1 MTTIKLGDKAVRDD
15 ATANEGKVK
24 LGDMAP
30 AFRAGDKVIRDAATA
45 NQGKVRLGDMAPV
58 FSPKK

>member
-30 AFRAGDKVIRDAATA
+30 AFRAGDKVIRNAATA
-45 NQGKVRLGDMAPV
+45 NQDKVKLGDMAPI
-58 FSPKK
+58 FTPKK

>member
-1 MTTIKLGDKAVRDD
+1 VIREA
-15 ATANEGKVK
+15 ATANQDKVK

-30 AFRAGDKVIRDAATA
+30 AFRAGEKVIRDAATT

-58 FSPKK
+58 FALKK